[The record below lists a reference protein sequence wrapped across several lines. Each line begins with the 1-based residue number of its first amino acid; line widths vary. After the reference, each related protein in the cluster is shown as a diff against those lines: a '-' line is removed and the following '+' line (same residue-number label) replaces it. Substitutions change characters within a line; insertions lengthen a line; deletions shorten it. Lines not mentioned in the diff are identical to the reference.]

1 MSEPSAPVSPSAPLM
16 DWVHPPEGIA
26 ERSLAA
32 PLRYAAVLA
41 LQCDRLQRTVLI
53 ELLPCA
59 EEGAPPEPTL
69 LFALRDV
76 SSTRA
81 LTHELWPGGLVIP
94 PDASPEERGRIVGEF
109 KKKCTEVSVEWAA
122 CEGALASGGFAVL
135 DAGWIAGTGGLALRL
150 DVVDGKTRGYTVL
163 VRCEGIE
170 VTSADGTPLRLEGLS
185 SA

>member
-1 MSEPSAPVSPSAPLM
+1 MSESPTAALVL

-26 ERSLAA
+26 QQSLAA
-32 PLRYAAVLA
+32 HLRYAAVLA
-41 LQCDRLQRTVLI
+41 FQCDRLKRTALL
-53 ELLPCA
+53 ELLPSVE
-59 EEGAPPEPTL
+59 EEGAPEPTL

-94 PDASPEERGRIVGEF
+94 PDASPEERTRIVAEF
-109 KKKCTEVSVEWAA
+109 KRKCTEVSVDWGA
-122 CEGALASGGFAVL
+122 CEEALASGGFAVL
-135 DAGWIAGTGGLALRL
+135 DAGWISNGSELSLRL

-170 VTSADGTPLRLEGLS
+170 VTSADGTALRLESLS
-185 SA
+185 SD